1 MTHRLKTVVLVLLGL
16 VALYF
21 VYHLTLS
28 LMIRERIN
36 SIRRAGFPVTCAE
49 LDKWY
54 VEPPTGENAADVYRE
69 AFAHYETWTNK
80 PAQLSV
86 PADANNK
93 NKFSSRPKSKRDLLP
108 IVGMA
113 RLPPRTEPL
122 PAEMQQLVAEY
133 LSDNAE
139 ALRLLHQAASMKSCR
154 YPIDLTKGLATRLGP
169 LNSLRQAERLLYLE
183 AILNLE
189 RQQPQQA
196 VDSVITSLGVSRSL
210 KQEPM
215 LISYLVQVAC
225 QGIGLDCLQRVL
237 NRMPLTDEQLG
248 ELAEAIEELENDQAL
263 TRAFVGER
271 CLGLDGI
278 QGLRTGRIPLEEI
291 FNPWE
296 PEPSWIRPLW
306 PLCKATGLVE
316 LDEKRYLDI
325 MEQLVKATQLPLPE
339 SIDASHA
346 VNEEVEH
353 LPRWRVLS
361 RLLLGSLST
370 SVNKAGG
377 CAAKVRDAQTA
388 IAVERYRAANG
399 KLPDELS
406 DLIPTFLPAV
416 PVDPFDGMP
425 LRYKKLAKGY
435 VVYSVGEDREDNGGA
450 ETNSNGCSYGPG
462 TDITFTVER

>member
-1 MTHRLKTVVLVLLGL
+1 
-16 VALYF
+16 
-21 VYHLTLS
+21 
-28 LMIRERIN
+28 
-36 SIRRAGFPVTCAE
+36 
-49 LDKWY
+49 
-54 VEPPTGENAADVYRE
+54 
-69 AFAHYETWTNK
+69 
-80 PAQLSV
+80 
-86 PADANNK
+86 
-93 NKFSSRPKSKRDLLP
+93 
-108 IVGMA
+108 
-113 RLPPRTEPL
+113 
-122 PAEMQQLVAEY
+122 MQQLVAEY

-210 KQEPM
+210 KQEQM
-215 LISYLVQVAC
+215 LIAYLVQVAC

>member
-1 MTHRLKTVVLVLLGL
+1 MHRLKKAVSALLGL

-21 VYHLTLS
+21 IYHLALS
-28 LMIRERIN
+28 LAIQERIN
-36 SIRRAGFPVTCAE
+36 SIHRTGFPATCIE

-54 VEPPTGENAADVYRE
+54 VQPPAGQNAADVYTE
-69 AFAHYETWTNK
+69 AFARFETWTNK
-80 PAQLSV
+80 LAESSI
-86 PADANNK
+86 PADSTNK
-93 NKFSSRPKSKRDLLP
+93 SKFYSAPETKRDLLP
-108 IVGMA
+108 IVGLA
-113 RLPPRTEPL
+113 KLPPRTEPL

-210 KQEPM
+210 KQEQM
-215 LISYLVQVAC
+215 LIAYLVQVAC